1 MFDSIVISNPS
12 FIEPQ
17 LLTQVSQRSGAFE
30 LLPKGDVRTRLSTE
44 DKYVYIKTLQMRAAN
59 ESGQAAAN
67 QLSSPT
73 FVTKLISTATYL
85 VRARAQYDHH
95 DTAAA
100 GMWDVP
106 LPEAYRRATWQTFA
120 QNARDALLYGFSP
133 SAGEGLLNTV
143 GLTSVNLPAD
153 SNGATTF
160 RTYDNGQMALFML
173 QQMVATQ
180 IRLFQGAQGGNKI
193 VVIGPQR
200 ILSYMIKANVVQL
213 VQFQRPGAGT
223 AATGQMIQ
231 EQFQSVGDRVTWAFD
246 DTLIGKG
253 AGGTDAVLIV
263 IPELDDQEDWTG
275 PNTNAFQGLTPSLN
289 ECTLQYA
296 DMVAPREITTPVAGG
311 VTDVL
316 YERRI
321 TSGWGVRPEAITL
334 INMAY

>member
-1 MFDSIVISNPS
+1 MFDSLVITNPS

-17 LLTQVSQRSGAFE
+17 LLLQVSQRSGAFE
-30 LLPKGDVRTRLSTE
+30 VLPKGDLRTRLSTE
-44 DKYVYIKTLQMRAAN
+44 DMFVYIKTLQMRAAN
-59 ESGQAAAN
+59 ESGQAVGS
-67 QLSSPT
+67 QLSGPT
-73 FVTKLISTATYL
+73 FVTKLISTPTYL
-85 VRARAQYDHH
+85 VRSRSEYDHH
-95 DTAAA
+95 DTASA

-120 QNARDALLYGFSP
+120 QNARDALLYGFNP
-133 SAGEGLLNTV
+133 TNGEGLLNTA

-173 QQMVATQ
+173 QQIVATQ

-200 ILSYMIKANVVQL
+200 ILSYMIKANIVQL
-213 VQFQRPGAGT
+213 VQFQRAGAGT
-223 AATGQMIQ
+223 AATGQVVA
-231 EQFQSVGDRVTWAFD
+231 EQLQSVGDRVVWAFD

-253 AGGTDAVLIV
+253 AGGTDAILIV
-263 IPELDDQEDWTG
+263 IPELEDQEDWSG
-275 PNTNAFQGLTPSLN
+275 PNTNAFQGLTPSLS

-296 DMVAPREITTPVAGG
+296 DMIAPREITVPVAGG

-321 TSGWGVRPEAITL
+321 TPGGGVRPEAITL
-334 INMAY
+334 INMSY